1 MTSRRA
7 GWTVGIA
14 LLLVSACAR
23 PSWMKLPDVDM
34 PDMPD
39 LSMPSIT
46 LPSIGDGGDDA
57 PGRVSEVEVVESAEV
72 ADFYVRATEF
82 YDRLEGRRF
91 NSLVSFRDA
100 GLRAYFESEQ
110 SFTDYY
116 ADVADDLA
124 TANFA
129 RSVPIQTEV
138 REFLVDGPGRARVHV
153 RVVGED
159 GRPLRFWTTSIER
172 EDLWE
177 RRSGQWWITAAKPGS

>member
-1 MTSRRA
+1 
-7 GWTVGIA
+7 
-14 LLLVSACAR
+14 
-23 PSWMKLPDVDM
+23 MKMPDM

-46 LPSIGDGGDDA
+46 LPSIGDDGGDQ

-72 ADFYVRATEF
+72 ADFYVRATAF
-82 YDRLEGRRF
+82 YELLEGRRF
-91 NSLVSFRDA
+91 NSLVAFRDA
-100 GLRAYFESEQ
+100 GLRAYFENEQ
-110 SFTDYY
+110 AFTDYY

-124 TANFA
+124 TAHFA
-129 RSVPIQTEV
+129 RSLPVQTEV

-177 RRSGQWWITAAKPGS
+177 RRSGQWWITAAKPKS